1 MLQHHLHNF
10 SFRLI
15 SLFRLA
21 IQLNA
26 SLNIIAKTYNHVI
39 MTIAFLTVPQCRTD
53 KFYIVVLSGSQCFD
67 CYCMLVFT
75 KQQNKLTLSLLIQ
88 YCQKVSDLIP
98 SEARRT
104 APRFARFITSSRAK
118 RVDRAWSQRRANL
131 AGPSIYIFLNIYIG
145 HFQLV
150 SASSV
155 TSRSICISGSC
166 CIHVQD
172 LIFIYRLRKKF
183 LDYR

>member
-118 RVDRAWSQRRANL
+118 RVDRAWSQRCANL

-172 LIFIYRLRKKF
+172 LIFIYRL
-183 LDYR
+183 